1 MLGKGDRWYLRVNVQ
16 PQNVA
21 YSGFL
26 HKASI
31 LLWHTQPPSSSC
43 TQMLIPPQLLCLSGN
58 LSVLSACPF
67 LLWHNVVCNRWPPT
81 THTLTVCSLYMW
93 CNIGVFWG
101 SVWGWGGRASGHCI
115 FFFTPPSVSVRLSDS
130 SKRPC
135 SFFTPYPRSGQYER
149 SPGERRT
156 KGHTCDTLRPFGS
169 GSG

>member
-1 MLGKGDRWYLRVNVQ
+1 MILACECTAPKRSLLRFP
-16 PQNVA
+16 PQSFHFTVA
-21 YSGFL
+21 HPTPLLIL
-26 HKASI
+26 HTDA
-31 LLWHTQPPSSSC
+31 HPSSASVFVWQFKH
-43 TQMLIPPQLLCLSGN
+43 TLSM
-58 LSVLSACPF
+58 SFS

-81 THTLTVCSLYMW
+81 THTLTVCSLCICDVIW
-93 CNIGVFWG
+93 ECFEAVFGV
-101 SVWGWGGRASGHCI
+101 WGGRAAGHCI

-130 SKRPC
+130 SKSPC